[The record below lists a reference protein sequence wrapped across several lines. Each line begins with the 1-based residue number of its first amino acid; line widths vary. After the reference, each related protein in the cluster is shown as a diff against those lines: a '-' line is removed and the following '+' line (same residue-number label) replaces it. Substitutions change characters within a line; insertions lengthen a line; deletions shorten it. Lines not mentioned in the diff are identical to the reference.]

1 MNKQI
6 KTTKKT
12 KTMNKDD
19 YAKMKMRQ
27 DIAKAFIDKLDT
39 VNVEDIGLIPAIE
52 DYIMTGD
59 KDFF

>member
-1 MNKQI
+1 
-6 KTTKKT
+6 
-12 KTMNKDD
+12 MNKDD